1 MTYALRYSTLGV
13 IIFALVLAGLFL
25 GPSNYGFKDAINGIF
40 GSEDTVVNTIMWN
53 IRIPRIAVSFIV
65 GGCLGLA
72 GALIQ
77 LSSRSPLGDP
87 NLFGIGGA
95 AAIFLACSAAGL
107 ITTQEPLIFIGAIG
121 FSIFVS
127 IILVRL
133 ISERNLTPTRLAIIG
148 IALGAL
154 TIAISTAVISHGSIF
169 SIQVLGLVA
178 GSFAYS
184 NWTIFYYVLITF
196 VICSTIALVLS
207 RQFQPIILGD
217 TLSKSL
223 GVNPNRLRLLSMIL
237 AGILT
242 AASVYGGGIIGFV
255 GLISPH
261 ISRRLFGNVPV
272 QLFIGS
278 IITGGILT
286 MLSDQF
292 TRLLFSPTEL
302 PVGMATTV
310 IGAPLMMYL
319 ALRIR

>member
-13 IIFALVLAGLFL
+13 IIFALVLAVLFL
-25 GPSNYGFKDAINGIF
+25 GPSNYGFRDAINGIF
-40 GSEDTVVNTIMWN
+40 GSEDTVVNTIIWS
-53 IRIPRIAVSFIV
+53 IRIPRIAVSFVV

-121 FSIFVS
+121 FSIFIS

-133 ISERNLTPTRLAIIG
+133 ISERNLTPTRLAIMG
-148 IALGAL
+148 IALGSL
-154 TIAISTAVISHGSIF
+154 TIAVSTAVISHGSIF

-196 VICSTIALVLS
+196 VICAVIALVLS

-223 GVNPNRLRLLSMIL
+223 GVNPHRLRLVSMIL

-242 AASVYGGGIIGFV
+242 AASVYGGGIISFV

-261 ISRRLFGNVPV
+261 ISRRLFGNMPI

-292 TRLLFSPTEL
+292 ARLLFAPTEL